1 MKKWAALLLSV
12 IMMLGI
18 CVVPVSADA
27 YDTAFRK
34 LIDTSGW
41 MYFGCW
47 EEVFTEAQG
56 PSDGYV
62 QMFLGFSEL
71 FFDYYDDYEGAMV
84 VPADEY
90 EAVAFTYFK
99 KSDRLLQAMR
109 SGEGYNGR
117 TYMLPGGIGGPGDEY
132 VYTGYKSLGNNRY
145 EVYATVRLSEIVHD
159 KTGSIKHMMVVE
171 YTGSGSPKIL
181 ASGPRD
187 KLKPTVVTT
196 TTTTT
201 TAAATSTEDAAD
213 ADITTTPVKTDSEDD
228 GDNEGAGEGV
238 SPLVIVSVVAGVV
251 ALAAIGALVFVL
263 VRQQNVNKK
272 A

>member
-1 MKKWAALLLSV
+1 MKKWVAVLLSV
-12 IMMLGI
+12 VMLLGA
-18 CVVPVSADA
+18 CVMPVSADA
-27 YDTAFRK
+27 NDTAFRK

-56 PSDGYV
+56 PSNGYV

-90 EAVAFTYFK
+90 EAAAFTYFK

-159 KTGSIKHMMVVE
+159 ITGSVKHMMIVE

-181 ASGPRD
+181 ASGPVD
-187 KLKPTVVTT
+187 KLKPTTA

-201 TAAATSTEDAAD
+201 TAATTTTEAAD
-213 ADITTTPVKTDSEDD
+213 TETAVTTTTTVAQQDNNDD
-228 GDNEGAGEGV
+228 GV
-238 SPLVIVSVVAGVV
+238 SPVIVIAVVAGVV

-263 VRQQNVNKK
+263 VRQQNNNKQ